1 MLGSTILGR
10 VTLKQRPA
18 YSEGVRH
25 GDSQRKA
32 NTLKQNYGNS
42 TGVDCHF
49 LLQGL
54 FPTQGSNPGLP
65 HCRQTLYRLSH
76 QGSPLTVSKH
86 ALLIVI
92 FIESERELVDARDGL
107 GGWGLVFNGDS
118 FSLGR

>member
-1 MLGSTILGR
+1 MDCIQPGSSGPWT
-10 VTLKQRPA
+10 
-18 YSEGVRH
+18 
-25 GDSQRKA
+25 SQGK
-32 NTLKQNYGNS
+32 N
-42 TGVDCHF
+42 TGVDSYS
-49 LLQGL
+49 LLQGI
-54 FPTQGSNPGLP
+54 FPTQGSNSALS
-65 HCRQTLYRLSH
+65 HCRQMLYRLGH